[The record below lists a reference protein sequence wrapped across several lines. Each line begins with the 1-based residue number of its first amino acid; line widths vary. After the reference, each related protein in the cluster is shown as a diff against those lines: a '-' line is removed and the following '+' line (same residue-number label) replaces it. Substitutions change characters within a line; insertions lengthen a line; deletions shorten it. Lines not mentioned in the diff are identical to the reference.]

1 MRKKKAILEEGDRLR
16 VWTDVTDEQ
25 ETETNMKL
33 FCRGK
38 RRS

>member
-1 MRKKKAILEEGDRLR
+1 MEEGDRLR

-25 ETETNMKL
+25 EAETNMKL
-33 FCRGK
+33 VHRWM